1 MRVRVRVRGLW
12 KKIITALSNKTN
24 ELRIRIMIFFLLHKN
39 IDKTSLTQS
48 LHALV
53 SQPPSSS
60 SHRPRHQNHHHDE
73 NKLEDVVGDEA
84 TITSSYDEYE
94 GLSLTH
100 ELFKESEA
108 EVETEA
114 IMVHGGGAVEGTVE
128 VGDEDIDQAADLF
141 IQRFKKQ
148 MQLQKQLSLER
159 NQNLLVSNA

>member
-1 MRVRVRVRGLW
+1 MRVRVRGLW

-60 SHRPRHQNHHHDE
+60 SHRPRHHDE

-100 ELFKESEA
+100 ELFKESEAEMEA